1 MSIKQPIL
9 GVLGLAIA
17 MAISLVIISLFNAA
31 MFGGWVT
38 YFVATCVPVEVVM
51 ALVLQTQYPAFLKD
65 MKQPLKGISLLVI
78 TLIIAGIISL
88 AVFYTAAQHVGPPTP
103 MTLIY
108 VIFAVLITFWFVVV
122 WGIWPVTAITKS
134 QFAIGLSVLLV
145 TYLVGYLLFSVL
157 FDFAFLK
164 GAPVYV
170 AALDPMGAF
179 DANSILSFSV
189 TTVTIV
195 FVLIMFDFWP
205 ITAVPAFRTQP
216 MMGIA
221 NTIFIFV
228 VTGIVWC
235 GGVYGLGFNPVKLQ
249 AYGSI
254 GLLFGCLVPIVM
266 FEGQLFAGL
275 KQPLAGLGRLVV
287 AALCGW
293 LLPQF
298 YLWIQPTVTPDL
310 VAQTP
315 NLENWLASALLAMT
329 FPMMVVV
336 AQYFHFW
343 PLRGNGAAQK

>member
-9 GVLGLAIA
+9 GILGLVIA
-17 MAISLVIISLFNAA
+17 MAISLVIVSLFSAA

-65 MKQPLKGISLLVI
+65 MKQPMKGIAL
-78 TLIIAGIISL
+78 LIITFIVAGIISL
-88 AVFYTAAQHVGPPTP
+88 AVYYTAAEQIGPPTP

-122 WGIWPVTAITKS
+122 WGLWPVSALTKS
-134 QFAIGLSVLLV
+134 QFVIGLSVLLV
-145 TYLVGYLLFSVL
+145 TYLIGYLLFYLL

-164 GAPVYV
+164 GAPVYF
-170 AALDPMGAF
+170 AQLDPMGAF
-179 DANSILSFSV
+179 DANSVLSFSV
-189 TTVTIV
+189 TTVTVV
-195 FVLIMFDFWP
+195 FVLILFDFWP

-216 MMGIA
+216 AMGIA

-228 VTGIVWC
+228 VTGIVWG
-235 GGVYGLGFNPVKLQ
+235 GGVYGLGFNPVKFQ

-254 GLLFGCLVPIVM
+254 GLLFGCLVPAVM
-266 FEGQLFAGL
+266 FEGKLFEGA
-275 KQPLAGLGRLVV
+275 KQPVAGIGRLVI

-298 YLWIQPTVTPDL
+298 YLWLQPMVTPDL
-310 VAQTP
+310 VIQTP
-315 NLENWLASALLAMT
+315 DVENWLASALLAMT

-336 AQYFHFW
+336 AQYFNFW
-343 PLRGNGAAQK
+343 PLRGNAAEK